1 MIHVQLG
8 LHSDRILF
16 FFYFKTKTVN
26 PIKDQVVLIAWN
38 CVVMALAFLLNSL
51 DQMVLPG
58 NKDNLIFNGID
69 CFGFE
74 IEKK

>member
-58 NKDNLIFNGID
+58 SLRLVDVLNTDHIT
-69 CFGFE
+69 GF
-74 IEKK
+74 K